1 MDTQKQAISRMDI
14 PRNRRSFI
22 TGVVISVFYFV
33 IVVNIVDI
41 AISNLTDYKIVSII
55 TIIWSLFLLLTI
67 AGYIIHCIF
76 KEHGIRLYILNRL
89 SKFSSRQ
96 FVEIIPQHSNDLII
110 RFGFTLLGH
119 DFTHIQILNTDIVSI
134 SWSSAQAK
142 LYKLAG
148 NYMED
153 WQVNLRY
160 QQKGSKRQVDTGL
173 SKEELYAVNP
183 LARKNETIALGESL
197 IEYFRS
203 SGIELHPTMNE
214 FEFTTQKQDDIG
226 VELPTE

>member
-1 MDTQKQAISRMDI
+1 MDTQKQEISRMNI

-22 TGVVISVFYFV
+22 TGMVISIFYFV

-41 AISNLTDYKIVSII
+41 AISNLTDYKLVSLL

-67 AGYIIHCIF
+67 AGYIIYCVF
-76 KEHGIRLYILNRL
+76 KEHGLRFYILNRL

-110 RFGFTLLGH
+110 RFGFSLLGH
-119 DFTHIQILNTDIVSI
+119 DFNHIQIPNTDIVYI

-142 LYKLAG
+142 LYRLAG

-160 QQKGSKRQVDTGL
+160 RRNGSKRGADSGYY
-173 SKEELYAVNP
+173 KEELYVVNP
-183 LARKNETIALGESL
+183 FARKNDTLTLGESL
-197 IEYFRS
+197 VEFFGS
-203 SGIELHPTMNE
+203 AGIELYPTMNE
-214 FEFTTQKQDDIG
+214 FEFTTIKQNDVG
-226 VELPTE
+226 VELPTV